1 MLSVEFPLVQY
12 IDLSERVH
20 VLKAIAIVTSKHLNL
35 SKIFVV
41 NHFFSAKVSAEWR
54 LNQGFG
60 TQKNCPFPVN
70 RGIPSTEVTKQRLY
84 DHFSGTK
91 FVSLNGGVPWI
102 EVPQRRGSPVDI
114 NILIMLI
121 QLYSLSRLQ
130 ISLKTSKKMTR
141 FFFHSRRTVWYVFYK
156 GRTTLKFYICV
167 CLNVFKR
174 SPANRLFY
182 RCSTLVI
189 KR

>member
-1 MLSVEFPLVQY
+1 MLCVEFPKVQCT
-12 IDLSERVH
+12 DFKRDSEWKLSPLWPANTETYQQF
-20 VLKAIAIVTSKHLNL
+20 LWTVT
-35 SKIFVV
+35 
-41 NHFFSAKVSAEWR
+41 FSSGEVSPEWR

-60 TQKNCPFPVN
+60 TQKKRPFPVN

-91 FVSLNGGVPWI
+91 FVSLNGDVPWI

-114 NILIMLI
+114 NILIMSI

-130 ISLKTSKKMTR
+130 ISLKTSKNITR
-141 FFFHSRRTVWYVFYK
+141 FFFHSRRRVWYVFYK
-156 GRTTLKFYICV
+156 GRTMLKFYICV
-167 CLNVFKR
+167 CLNVLKR

-189 KR
+189 KW